1 MLLWW
6 IYTSTFWHV
15 CAPKQWEGIVLSW
28 KRKESSAVAWKYDW
42 MNASLQSCI
51 LYQEQRQ
58 IPNDPHG
65 IPWPFLNIWNISAAL
80 NLTSPLDT
88 WPVEWILLART
99 IPLSIVN
106 TFEATYGDFSGCTLL
121 GAFFSRLKEDIWNK
135 STQLGEN
142 FCSHFL
148 FFYRS
153 VNVMFPGAVYTCWE
167 LNEWVQCAVE
177 NFQIWLSFMHRNHH
191 N

>member
-28 KRKESSAVAWKYDW
+28 KRKESSAVARKYDW
-42 MNASLQSCI
+42 MNASLQSYI

-58 IPNDPHG
+58 ILNDPHG
-65 IPWPFLNIWNISAAL
+65 IPWPFLNIWNLSAAL

-121 GAFFSRLKEDIWNK
+121 GAFFPDSKKTYEI
-135 STQLGEN
+135 SQLSLGRT
-142 FCSHFL
+142 SAHIFL
-148 FFYRS
+148 
-153 VNVMFPGAVYTCWE
+153 
-167 LNEWVQCAVE
+167 
-177 NFQIWLSFMHRNHH
+177 
-191 N
+191 